1 MNVLDATTVGIAQA
15 FAIIPGVSRSGST
28 IGAGLFR
35 NLDRD
40 SATRFSFLLSTPII
54 AGATLLEGS
63 HLLRTGIPTN
73 MQTPFAVGI
82 TVSAVSGYIAICGLV
97 RYLRARSLM
106 LFVVYR
112 LLLGSALIVA
122 AVTGTI

>member
-82 TVSAVSGYIAICGLV
+82 TVSAVSGYIAICRLV